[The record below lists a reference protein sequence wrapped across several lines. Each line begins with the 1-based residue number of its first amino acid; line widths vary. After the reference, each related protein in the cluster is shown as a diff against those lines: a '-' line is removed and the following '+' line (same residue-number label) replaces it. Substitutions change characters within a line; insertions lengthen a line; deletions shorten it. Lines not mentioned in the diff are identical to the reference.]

1 MTYKISVLAESVF
14 IPEQSS
20 PEQQHYFFAY
30 SIQIKN
36 VGSVPA
42 KLMSRHWIITDGN
55 SQVSEVKGDGVVGEQ
70 PRLEPGETFEYSSAA
85 AIKTPRG
92 SMEGSY
98 QLVAD
103 DGEEFEA
110 EIPKFDLDAHRALH

>member
-1 MTYKISVLAESVF
+1 MTYKIAVLAESAF

-42 KLMSRHWIITDGN
+42 RLLSRHWIITDGN
-55 SQVSEVKGDGVVGEQ
+55 DQVSEVRGDGVVGEQ

-103 DGEEFEA
+103 DGEEFAA